1 MSDSI
6 SYCLDCGRQV
16 LGAVLCQACNATV
29 MGLRAVPCREC
40 GTSLYVRD
48 IDEADV
54 NSLVCD
60 PCTRYLLSEQMS
72 EREAP
77 EFPMGEFPTGR
88 EYLEPEEDF
97 WVRGYD
103 SPFTGGFDGADELYD
118 RPK

>member
-1 MSDSI
+1 MSDTI

-72 EREAP
+72 GHE
-77 EFPMGEFPTGR
+77 EFSH
-88 EYLEPEEDF
+88 
-97 WVRGYD
+97 VGYD
-103 SPFTGGFDGADELYD
+103 SPFTGGLDGADELYSYPD
-118 RPK
+118 PGLLPTGEWIEDMD